1 MSNLAS
7 ISGVNDHNDATEK
20 AMSDLS
26 SIETYAAIASCP
38 QCEAEGEFDL
48 PMAEGQFDIACHH
61 CGEVY
66 AIDANE
72 AINRAQT
79 ETEAPSDEEA
89 SASNDAAND
98 DELVSIVKETV
109 TCMECGEQFDSDDNA
124 SLADMSC
131 PHCATGAGETNIE
144 DEISQP
150 AYQRPLSTPK
160 TGRTSIIL
168 VSIVSI
174 ALVASASLV
183 TLGLYF
189 LTLSNDSDTAR
200 YIETNILQVKPAS
213 FTVDSAAYEISQS
226 ELGKSLLVT
235 IQITNDGGIE
245 GTPNSMQ
252 VVLTD
257 NNDKALV
264 SWPLDVTGQIIT
276 AGQTVQLYTRL
287 FEPPE
292 NFANLKVYLR

>member
-1 MSNLAS
+1 M
-7 ISGVNDHNDATEK
+7 TEMP
-20 AMSDLS
+20 MSDMTNPDAYLA
-26 SIETYAAIASCP
+26 TASCP
-38 QCEAEGEFDL
+38 HCAAAGDFEL
-48 PMAEGQFDIACHH
+48 PMADGQFDIACHG
-61 CGEVY
+61 CGELY
-66 AIDANE
+66 EIDAAE
-72 AINRAQT
+72 AIELAAQRQEPEPEIEPDLT
-79 ETEAPSDEEA
+79 PDLAI
-89 SASNDAAND
+89 DAAND
-98 DELVSIVKETV
+98 DEALVTIVKDTV
-109 TCMECGEQFDSDDNA
+109 TCMECGNQFDLPDTGIEESI
-124 SLADMSC
+124 SC
-131 PHCATGAGETNIE
+131 PHCASDAPAD
-144 DEISQP
+144 DEAAFKRPPKSAKP
-150 AYQRPLSTPK
+150 QR

-168 VSIVSI
+168 VSIISL

-189 LTLSNDSDTAR
+189 LTLSDNSEAAR

-213 FTVDSAAYEISQS
+213 FTVDSAAYEISQT

-235 IQITNDGGIE
+235 IQITNNGGTE

-257 NNDKALV
+257 QMDKALV

-292 NFANLKVYLR
+292 SFANLKVYLR

>member
-1 MSNLAS
+1 
-7 ISGVNDHNDATEK
+7 
-20 AMSDLS
+20 
-26 SIETYAAIASCP
+26 
-38 QCEAEGEFDL
+38 
-48 PMAEGQFDIACHH
+48 MADGQFDIACHN

-66 AIDANE
+66 AIDAAE
-72 AINRAQT
+72 AIEKAATQ
-79 ETEAPSDEEA
+79 ADL
-89 SASNDAAND
+89 ASNDVAVETAVETADKAAND
-98 DELVSIVKETV
+98 DDELVTIIKETV
-109 TCMECGEQFDSDDNA
+109 TCMECGQQFDSDNEA
-124 SLADMSC
+124 SPDEISC
-131 PHCATGAGETNIE
+131 PHCAKAADDRGEAGALSHPATRYPAPA
-144 DEISQP
+144 SQ
-150 AYQRPLSTPK
+150 K
-160 TGRTSIIL
+160 GRTSIIL
-168 VSIVSI
+168 VSIISL

-189 LTLSNDSDTAR
+189 LTLSNDRDTAR

-235 IQITNDGGIE
+235 IQITNNGGVE

-257 NNDKALV
+257 NYDKALV

-292 NFANLKVYLR
+292 KFANLKVYLR

>member
-1 MSNLAS
+1 
-7 ISGVNDHNDATEK
+7 
-20 AMSDLS
+20 MSDLS
-26 SIETYAAIASCP
+26 SLNSYAAVSSCP
-38 QCEAEGEFDL
+38 QCEAAGEFDL
-48 PMAEGQFDIACHH
+48 PMADGQFDIACHN

-66 AIDANE
+66 AIDAAQAIEKAAQQAEEPSNE
-72 AINRAQT
+72 TA
-79 ETEAPSDEEA
+79 DEA
-89 SASNDAAND
+89 SNEAAND
-98 DELVSIVKETV
+98 DDELVTIIKESV
-109 TCMECGEQFDSDDNA
+109 TCMECGQQFDSDNEA
-124 SLADMSC
+124 S
-131 PHCATGAGETNIE
+131 P
-144 DEISQP
+144 DEISCAHCAKASDDEAGALGHP
-150 AYQRPLSTPK
+150 ATRYPAPTSK
-160 TGRTSIIL
+160 KGRTSIIL
-168 VSIVSI
+168 VSIISL

-189 LTLSNDSDTAR
+189 LTLSNDRDTAR

-235 IQITNDGGIE
+235 IQITNDGGVE

-257 NNDKALV
+257 NKDKALV

-292 NFANLKVYLR
+292 KFANLKVYLR

>member
-1 MSNLAS
+1 MSYLAS
-7 ISGVNDHNDATEK
+7 LSEQSDHKDATEL

-26 SIETYAAIASCP
+26 SLNSFAAIASCP
-38 QCEAEGEFDL
+38 QCEAAGEFDL
-48 PMAEGQFDIACHH
+48 PMADGQFDIACHN

-66 AIDANE
+66 AIDAAQ
-72 AINRAQT
+72 AIEKAAQQD
-79 ETEAPSDEEA
+79 ELSSDEVATE
-89 SASNDAAND
+89 AAND
-98 DELVSIVKETV
+98 DNELVAIIKETV
-109 TCMECGEQFDSDDNA
+109 TCMECGQQFDSDNQA
-124 SLADMSC
+124 SPEEISC
-131 PHCATGAGETNIE
+131 PHCAKAADDGGVAGE
-144 DEISQP
+144 ISHP
-150 AYQRPLSTPK
+150 ANRYPAPISK
-160 TGRTSIIL
+160 KGRTSIIL
-168 VSIVSI
+168 VSIISL

-189 LTLSNDSDTAR
+189 LTLSDDRDTAR

-235 IQITNDGGIE
+235 IQITNAGGVE

-257 NNDKALV
+257 ANDKALV

-292 NFANLKVYLR
+292 NFKNLKVYLR

>member
-1 MSNLAS
+1 
-7 ISGVNDHNDATEK
+7 
-20 AMSDLS
+20 MSDLS
-26 SIETYAAIASCP
+26 SLNSYAAIASCP
-38 QCEAEGEFDL
+38 QCEAAGEFDL
-48 PMAEGQFDIACHH
+48 PMADGQFDIACHN

-66 AIDANE
+66 AIDAAQ
-72 AINRAQT
+72 AIEKAATQA
-79 ETEAPSDEEA
+79 EPP
-89 SASNDAAND
+89 SNDLVDETADDAADEVANEAAND
-98 DELVSIVKETV
+98 DDELVTIIKETV
-109 TCMECGEQFDSDDNA
+109 TCMECGQQFDSDNEA
-124 SLADMSC
+124 SPEEISC
-131 PHCATGAGETNIE
+131 PHCAKAADDRGEAGALSHPATRYPAPT
-144 DEISQP
+144 SQ
-150 AYQRPLSTPK
+150 K
-160 TGRTSIIL
+160 GRTSIIL
-168 VSIVSI
+168 VSIISL

-189 LTLSNDSDTAR
+189 LTLSNDRDTAR

-235 IQITNDGGIE
+235 IQITNSGGVE

-257 NNDKALV
+257 KNDKALV